1 MENNKIILS
10 YCHNFNKIISTEFID
25 GDSLS
30 NNLVNIYKNFI
41 FHIDLNNGE
50 EIREKLQQEILTL
63 RVKKSNNVI
72 RTIVEAII
80 EIYQQLELEK
90 TRKIDISMWI

>member
-1 MENNKIILS
+1 MGKYVDDYL
-10 YCHNFNKIISTEFID
+10 F
-25 GDSLS
+25 
-30 NNLVNIYKNFI
+30 
-41 FHIDLNNGE
+41 
-50 EIREKLQQEILTL
+50 REKLQQEILTL